1 LNAMKRCPS
10 ISKLVLVFVLLVIF
24 EIGKIEQ

>member
-1 LNAMKRCPS
+1 MRSLERR
-10 ISKLVLVFVLLVIF
+10 VLSFVTLVIF